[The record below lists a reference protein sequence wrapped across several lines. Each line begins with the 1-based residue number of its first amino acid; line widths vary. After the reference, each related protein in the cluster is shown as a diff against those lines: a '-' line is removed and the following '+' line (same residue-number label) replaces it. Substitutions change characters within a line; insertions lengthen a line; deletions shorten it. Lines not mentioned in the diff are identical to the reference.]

1 MNESNTINVLIGIFL
16 VLIGVIIISG
26 ENRGLV
32 MV

>member
-1 MNESNTINVLIGIFL
+1 MSESNTINVLIGIIL